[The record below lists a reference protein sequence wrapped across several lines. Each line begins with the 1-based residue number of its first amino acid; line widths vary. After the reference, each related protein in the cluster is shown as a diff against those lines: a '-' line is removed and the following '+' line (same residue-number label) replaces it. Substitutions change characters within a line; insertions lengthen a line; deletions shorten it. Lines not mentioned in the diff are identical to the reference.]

1 MKFIRFMKYVKS
13 NVVNLNYSVEMCS
26 HKRNTIARDKNDSST
41 DIIILLRFP
50 SFHGK
55 LEAVKLRKLPLAIV
69 ALGYHAYIREF
80 FNQILIKTALIYSC
94 FIQSYS
100 GWTSQE

>member
-1 MKFIRFMKYVKS
+1 MRFIRFMKNAKS
-13 NVVNLNYSVEMCS
+13 NVKYFRLFVYVNLNYSVEMCS
-26 HKRNTIARDKNDSST
+26 HKRNTIARDKNDGST

-69 ALGYHAYIREF
+69 ALGYHA
-80 FNQILIKTALIYSC
+80 LCT
-94 FIQSYS
+94 
-100 GWTSQE
+100 